1 MATTLTRTDT
11 AQTLTL
17 PTGLMWA
24 DEFGWSAPQTRAD
37 YSVTGALLLQSA
49 ARQAGRFITLES
61 AAPDM
66 GWARRSAVLTLR
78 AWAALPITATGGRFN
93 LALDDGRSFAVVWRH
108 ADGALEAQ
116 PVLGLPPGTDDDYYT
131 IRLRLMEV

>member
-1 MATTLTRTDT
+1 MATLTRIDA

-17 PTGLMWA
+17 PSGLLWS
-24 DEFGWSAPQTRAD
+24 DEFAWAAPQTRAD

-49 ARQAGRFITLES
+49 ARQAGRPITLES
-61 AAPDM
+61 PAPDM

-78 AWAALPITATGGRFN
+78 AWAALPITATGGRFT
-93 LALDDGRSFAVVWRH
+93 LAIDDGRSFTVAFRH

-116 PVLGLPPGTDDDYYT
+116 PVLGLPPRSDDDFYT
-131 IRLRLMEV
+131 IRLRLMEI